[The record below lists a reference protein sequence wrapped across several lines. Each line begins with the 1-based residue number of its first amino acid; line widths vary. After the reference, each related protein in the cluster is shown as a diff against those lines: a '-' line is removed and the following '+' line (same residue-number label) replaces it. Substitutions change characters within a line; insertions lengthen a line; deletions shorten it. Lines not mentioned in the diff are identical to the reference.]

1 MAPRRAHRRSPA
13 VLCAALWMAAL
24 VAAPAASAAE
34 PAVAEAIAA
43 ALQAEV
49 VACGAAHLDGRRLNE
64 YYYYTA
70 AGPLWL
76 DDAGPTA
83 RAEKLRTALQG
94 AEQDGLPPARYR
106 IADIEAHWPLT
117 TAPARACLD
126 LLLTAAF
133 DRYSRDLH
141 SGRVNP
147 VEADPSWMLRPVAF
161 DPVAELLAV
170 CTDAE
175 FSTLLEALAP
185 PHAGYRAARTALARY
200 RRLAAVGGWSPLPPG
215 PALAPGDVHEQVPM
229 LRARL
234 RFEGDLTFL
243 TLSYGSRYDV
253 PLAEAARRFQ
263 RRHGLRDDGIVGAH
277 TRAAL
282 NVPAGA
288 RVAQLERV
296 LERWRWLPR
305 ALGERYVLV
314 NTAGFELNLVEG
326 MRTQLGM
333 RVIVGSAEQ
342 PTPSFAA
349 TIETV
354 VINPYWYV
362 PARIAHDRLLPRER
376 RRPGYLA
383 AHGFRMFE
391 VVDGQWRELVPGAFD
406 WTQVD
411 SGMLRV
417 RQEPGPDNS
426 LGRLSFVPPNPFD
439 IFLHDTPER
448 VLFEREQRSLSEGC
462 VRVEQPLALA
472 LQLLRADPVWTEERI
487 QTEIDALRH
496 QTVPLP
502 EPVPVYLLYLPAWVD
517 DAREV
522 QFRDDHYRREAVL
535 VDYYPDR

>member
-1 MAPRRAHRRSPA
+1 
-13 VLCAALWMAAL
+13 MAAL
-24 VAAPAASAAE
+24 TMAPAASAAD
-34 PAVAEAIAA
+34 PAVAEAIAS
-43 ALQAEV
+43 ALRAEV
-49 VACGAAHLDGRRLNE
+49 ITCGAAHLDGRRLNE
-64 YYYYTA
+64 YYYFTA
-70 AGPLWL
+70 AEPLWL
-76 DDAGPTA
+76 DEAGPTA
-83 RAEKLRTALQG
+83 RAEQLRTALQG
-94 AEQDGLPPARYR
+94 AEQDGLSPARYR
-106 IADIEAHWPLT
+106 VADIENQWSLT
-117 TAPARACLD
+117 TAPERACLD

-133 DRYSRDLH
+133 DRYSRDLRRGQV
-141 SGRVNP
+141 SP

-175 FSTLLEALAP
+175 FSELLEALAP

-200 RRLAAVGGWSPLPPG
+200 RRLAADGGWSPLPSG
-215 PALAPGDVHEQVPM
+215 PALAPGDVHAQVPM

-234 RFEGDLTFL
+234 RLEGDLTFL
-243 TLSYGSRYDV
+243 TLSYGSRYDA
-253 PLAEAARRFQ
+253 PLAEAVRRFQ
-263 RRHGLRDDGIVGAH
+263 RRHGLHDDGIVGVR

-314 NTAGFELNLVEG
+314 NTAGFELSLVEG
-326 MRTQLGM
+326 MRTQLDM

-349 TIETV
+349 TVESV

-362 PARIAHDRLLPRER
+362 PARIAHDRLLPREQ

-383 AHGFRMFE
+383 AHGFRVFE
-391 VVDGQWRELVPGAFD
+391 VIDGEWRELDLRPFD
-406 WTQVD
+406 RMQANGGSV
-411 SGMLRV
+411 RV

-439 IFLHDTPER
+439 VFLHDTPER
-448 VLFEREQRSLSEGC
+448 ALFGREQRNFSEGC

-472 LQLLRADPVWTEERI
+472 VQLLRADPGWNEARI

-502 EPVPVYLLYLPAWVD
+502 EPVPVYVLYLPAWVD
-517 DAREV
+517 DAGQA
-522 QFRDDHYRREAVL
+522 QFRDDHYRREGVL
-535 VDYYPDR
+535 AGYYPDR